1 MSPLHHDCIYAV
13 LFREAGV
20 SRGKKEGDE
29 ITEHGILNRTAYKY
43 YIRISEVGY
52 TELWTVT
59 VADRDNKAQDE
70 MQADSQHTHQFSVCA
85 AVTAQMSG
93 S

>member
-1 MSPLHHDCIYAV
+1 M
-13 LFREAGV
+13 R
-20 SRGKKEGDE
+20 
-29 ITEHGILNRTAYKY
+29 TEHRILNRTAYKY
-43 YIRISEVGY
+43 YIRISKVGH

-70 MQADSQHTHQFSVCA
+70 MEADSQHTHQFSVCA
-85 AVTAQMSG
+85 AVTAQTSG

>member
-1 MSPLHHDCIYAV
+1 MQ
-13 LFREAGV
+13 
-20 SRGKKEGDE
+20 
-29 ITEHGILNRTAYKY
+29 
-43 YIRISEVGY
+43 ISKVGY

-70 MQADSQHTHQFSVCA
+70 MEADSQHTHQFTVCA
-85 AVTAQMSG
+85 AVTAQTSE